1 MKDLS
6 PKEKA
11 LLPDAEKIELIATH
25 FREIMLTLGLDLD
38 DPSLAKTP
46 YRVARMYVN
55 EVFQGLNP
63 ENFPHMTTVPNDD
76 TEGAPSHFVF
86 VSVSFTSFCEH
97 HFVPMHGYAYVAYR
111 PNKKLL
117 GLSKI
122 PRLVR
127 YFARRPQLQERL
139 TAQVAEH
146 LSKYVDTEDVA
157 VSIAATHFCVVARG
171 IEDQC
176 SKTITNVMRGGFEN
190 DPALRQE
197 FFEAIKRERHP

>member
-1 MKDLS
+1 MME
-6 PKEKA
+6 EK
-11 LLPDAEKIELIATH
+11 LIKTDADKVEKIALH
-25 FREIMLTLGLDLD
+25 FKEIMLALGLDLN

-46 YRVARMYVN
+46 YRVANMYVN

-63 ENFPHMTTVPNDD
+63 SHFPSMTTVPNDYTD
-76 TEGAPSHFVF
+76 GHPSHFVF

-111 PNKKLL
+111 PKKKLL

-127 YFARRPQLQERL
+127 YCARRPQLQERL
-139 TAQVAEH
+139 TSQVAD
-146 LSKYVDTEDVA
+146 LLAQYVESEDVA
-157 VSIAATHFCVVARG
+157 VSIAATHFCVIARG

-176 SKTITNVMRGGFEN
+176 SKTITNVMRGGFET
-190 DPALRQE
+190 DMALRQE
-197 FFEAIKRERHP
+197 FFEAVRREHHD